1 MIGEPVKSLCESRHA
16 LASNPHDATAW
27 ELSGVATQSLGESYL
42 PEAVEAY
49 NQALARDDQN
59 PDTWSNFAAALYDLE
74 RHHEALD
81 AINRA
86 LQLDDS
92 MSYRWNLH
100 GDILTWLGDK
110 ASASV
115 SYARAFEIDKRMV
128 DAWNIKVGPSTLQ

>member
-1 MIGEPVKSLCESRHA
+1 
-16 LASNPHDATAW
+16 
-27 ELSGVATQSLGESYL
+27 
-42 PEAVEAY
+42 
-49 NQALARDDQN
+49 
-59 PDTWSNFAAALYDLE
+59 
-74 RHHEALD
+74 
-81 AINRA
+81 
-86 LQLDDS
+86 